1 LQARPMLLPMT
12 WITSALA
19 LSDVLSIGH
28 PTTLVM
34 RPVSQEIENDEIIWC

>member
-1 LQARPMLLPMT
+1 LV
-12 WITSALA
+12 

-34 RPVSQEIENDEIIWC
+34 RLVSQKIENDD